1 MDDEVNR
8 LALIMLC
15 GFDGCEYGFSEAKGR
30 VFDVPYL
37 LVTYTLDTYHSI
49 LNARN

>member
-30 VFDVPYL
+30 VSAVQYL
-37 LVTYTLDTYHSI
+37 LAIYSPDTYYSI